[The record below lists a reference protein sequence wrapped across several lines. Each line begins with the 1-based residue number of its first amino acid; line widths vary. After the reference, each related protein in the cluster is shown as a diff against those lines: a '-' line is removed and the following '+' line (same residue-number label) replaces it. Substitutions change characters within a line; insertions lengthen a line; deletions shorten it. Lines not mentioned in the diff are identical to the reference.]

1 MTTRRVFLG
10 TLAGG
15 LLAAVPVAEAQ
26 QSGKTPRIG
35 FVEAG
40 APSANQHFLDA
51 FKRGLRE
58 LGYVEGQ
65 NVAVEKRWA
74 EGQNDRFPALVA
86 ELIRLKIDL
95 LLMASTSG
103 ALEAKAATTTI
114 PIIFV
119 GAADPVGNRLVA
131 SMGRPGGN
139 ITGFS
144 QGDDVGF
151 GGKRLALLKE
161 AVPKLAQVAV
171 LWNPTARGL
180 ENRLKELYP
189 PAATLKVTL
198 KAFEV
203 REASQLDAVFAAIA
217 RARVDGLTV
226 LTDPLTLR
234 HRAAVVSLAAKHR
247 LPAVQVAGRFAVW
260 NADVHP
266 SDDQSA
272 DRVAS
277 VVAAVSVH
285 RVQLDADGLEAGRE
299 RLERVRYPPTLSA
312 VPRRV
317 EGDRVGR
324 FDVLDRKFAV
334 RRADRARSC
343 RPDARANDWLAR
355 VAIEDRAT
363 NREATER
370 EVVPGD
376 AAHQE

>member
-1 MTTRRVFLG
+1 VTTRRAFLG

-40 APSANQHFLDA
+40 APSANQHFFDA

-65 NVAVEKRWA
+65 NVAVEERWA
-74 EGQNDRFPALVA
+74 EGQNDRFPALLA
-86 ELIRLKIDL
+86 ELIRLKVDL

-103 ALEAKAATTTI
+103 ALAAKAATTTI
-114 PIIFV
+114 PVVFV
-119 GAADPVGNRLVA
+119 GTADPVGNRLVA

-180 ENRLKELYP
+180 ENRLKEIYA

-203 REASQLDAVFAAIA
+203 REASQLDGVFAAIA

-247 LPAVQVAGRFAVW
+247 LPAVYGFGEFARAGGFMVYGANIPDLFYRA
-260 NADVHP
+260 AAY
-266 SDDQSA
+266 A
-272 DRVAS
+272 DRILKGA
-277 VVAAVSVH
+277 
-285 RVQLDADGLEAGRE
+285 RPADLPVEE
-299 RLERVRYPPTLSA
+299 PT
-312 VPRRV
+312 
-317 EGDRVGR
+317 
-324 FDVLDRKFAV
+324 KFELVINLKA
-334 RRADRARSC
+334 
-343 RPDARANDWLAR
+343 ARALGLAIPPSLLAR
-355 VAIEDRAT
+355 AG
-363 NREATER
+363 
-370 EVVPGD
+370 EVI
-376 AAHQE
+376 Q

>member
-114 PIIFV
+114 PIFV

-180 ENRLKELYP
+180 ENRLKELYL

-247 LPAVQVAGRFAVW
+247 LPAVYGFGEFVRAGGFMVYGANIPDLFYRA
-260 NADVHP
+260 AAY
-266 SDDQSA
+266 A
-272 DRVAS
+272 DRILKGARPADLPVEEPTKFEL
-277 VVAAVSVH
+277 VINLKAAKALV
-285 RVQLDADGLEAGRE
+285 LTI
-299 RLERVRYPPTLSA
+299 PPSLLA
-312 VPRRV
+312 
-317 EGDRVGR
+317 
-324 FDVLDRKFAV
+324 
-334 RRADRARSC
+334 RAD
-343 RPDARANDWLAR
+343 
-355 VAIEDRAT
+355 
-363 NREATER
+363 
-370 EVVPGD
+370 EVIHP
-376 AAHQE
+376 

>member
-15 LLAAVPVAEAQ
+15 LLAAVPIAEAQ

-35 FVEAG
+35 FVKAG

-51 FKRGLRE
+51 FKRGLHE

-65 NVAVEKRWA
+65 NVAVEERWA

-114 PIIFV
+114 PIFV

-247 LPAVQVAGRFAVW
+247 LPAVYGFGEFVRAGGFMVYGANIPDLFYRA
-260 NADVHP
+260 AAY
-266 SDDQSA
+266 A
-272 DRVAS
+272 DRILKGARPADLPVEEPTKFEL
-277 VVAAVSVH
+277 VINLKAAKALV
-285 RVQLDADGLEAGRE
+285 LTI
-299 RLERVRYPPTLSA
+299 PPSLLA
-312 VPRRV
+312 
-317 EGDRVGR
+317 
-324 FDVLDRKFAV
+324 
-334 RRADRARSC
+334 RAD
-343 RPDARANDWLAR
+343 
-355 VAIEDRAT
+355 
-363 NREATER
+363 
-370 EVVPGD
+370 EVI
-376 AAHQE
+376 Q

>member
-35 FVEAG
+35 FVKAG

-65 NVAVEKRWA
+65 NVAVEERWA

-180 ENRLKELYP
+180 ENRLKEIYS

-234 HRAAVVSLAAKHR
+234 HRAVVVSLAAKHR
-247 LPAVQVAGRFAVW
+247 LPAVYGFGEFVRAGGFMVYGANIPDLFYRAAAYVDRILKGARP
-260 NADVHP
+260 ADLPVEEPTKFELVINLKAAKALVLTIPP
-266 SDDQSA
+266 SLLA
-272 DRVAS
+272 
-277 VVAAVSVH
+277 
-285 RVQLDADGLEAGRE
+285 
-299 RLERVRYPPTLSA
+299 
-312 VPRRV
+312 
-317 EGDRVGR
+317 
-324 FDVLDRKFAV
+324 
-334 RRADRARSC
+334 RAD
-343 RPDARANDWLAR
+343 
-355 VAIEDRAT
+355 
-363 NREATER
+363 
-370 EVVPGD
+370 EVIHP
-376 AAHQE
+376 